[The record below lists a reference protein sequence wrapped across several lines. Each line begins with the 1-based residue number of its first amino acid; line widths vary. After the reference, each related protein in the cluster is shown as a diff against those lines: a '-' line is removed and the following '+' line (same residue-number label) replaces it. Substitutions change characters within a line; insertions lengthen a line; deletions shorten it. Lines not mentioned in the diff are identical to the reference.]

1 VKYVIATVVIIAAV
15 FSLFGIILSFVLGQV
30 YAAMEGVDYE
40 DDAFSEE
47 LAQFLNS
54 LNGES

>member
-1 VKYVIATVVIIAAV
+1 MKYFIATVVIIAAIL
-15 FSLFGIILSFVLGQV
+15 SLFGIVLSFALSQV
-30 YAAMEGVDYE
+30 YAAIDGVDYE

-54 LNGES
+54 FNGEL